1 MKYKELIQFDPI
13 TTIVKLRDSAVTA
26 KAQKLVSSY
35 VISDTMKE
43 RLTDIVFKQ
52 IDWTNPNEHK
62 GMLIVGNYGT
72 GKSHLM
78 SFISAIASDAGM
90 VQHVQNAD
98 VKTAAAAIAGKFNVI
113 REEIGAVTT
122 RLRQIV
128 VGRLQK
134 HLDDVGV
141 DYTIPTA
148 DGEDANNKGWMAE
161 MMKAYK
167 EKFPDK
173 GLLFVLDEMLDYLRS
188 LPEKEL
194 VLALGFMRELGE
206 FADQRDENDE
216 PYRFYFI
223 GGVQEAIFDS
233 GRFAFVSDSLGRVAE
248 RFKQVK
254 IDRTDVKYVISER
267 LLRKTAA
274 QLQQV
279 ETHLN
284 KFSKCYEELTPRI
297 EDFKRMFPVHPDF
310 VSIFEKINC
319 VEKRRILDTLSA
331 KMTALL
337 EKDVPEDEPG
347 LIAFDS
353 YWANVKGDPTAR
365 TNGDTKSVIDV
376 VNQLDGKIDHGELQ
390 KSYVPMAHRLVD
402 ALAVHRLSQD
412 SIDSQIG
419 LTSAEMREMLCVYDS
434 ICAEEDDP
442 VTALRDQISVVM
454 KKLMTAVAGQYIT
467 KNDQNDQYYIDV
479 KKTVDIEQMIE
490 KKAAGLDDEALDR
503 AYFTALGQILEVN
516 DMPTAVAN
524 YKIWE
529 YDRIQWFSHKTF
541 RRGYLFFG
549 APNERS
555 TAQPPRDYY
564 IYFLHPFAKVQFL
577 DEAKMDEVFFRLEGA
592 DDELKKQLGFY
603 AAAME
608 LAATQ
613 TGVLKA
619 HFQQKSLQHLQ
630 KIGGWLQAK
639 GLDAFSVTY
648 KGEKK
653 KAEKWLTG
661 VNVRDLIG
669 LGSDETINYR
679 DRVHVLVGTLLAG
692 CFEEQ
697 AKEYPVFNKYISAEA
712 RAVAVKDS
720 LRMVAGTKTKQGA
733 ILLDGLKLLDGNGEI
748 VVTDSPYAAKVK
760 AKLAEVGDGKVVNN
774 TDLLKP
780 VSNVLYFDPEK
791 ARLEPEMLVLI
802 LAALVQSGDVV
813 LSIPGQDFDAT
824 KLDELSRCDVDD
836 LVHFKHISKP
846 KGGNVDALTAAFKLL
861 GLNTAYVAQLQQN
874 KPEPVVAFQTKLG
887 QLVPVAA
894 QLINRLGRG
903 VGFLGQDLLAQCHI
917 TNAVATVRGAKELL
931 ERLQYFNTP
940 AKMLAMPTTKQEI
953 EAQKD
958 AVTLIPALDTLVK
971 FCDGQ
976 LQTVGYIDK
985 AAEHS
990 AAGDAWLAKKEQAY
1004 TQIKQAIVAVGK
1016 LADLQP
1022 ILKNA
1027 QTQLLALESEWKGH
1041 YEDLHDRARLSAAD
1055 EIKKQQVKNSPLLK
1069 KLTDLASIEILP
1081 KQDLE
1086 QLRQTLDAM
1095 KVCRDFTKQSLD
1107 TSPMCPHCSYSPK
1120 NDGTGSTA
1128 SAVLNGMS
1136 AQLEAMLAKWTQ
1148 TILDNLATPTVRE
1161 QFELLNAAERQM
1173 VESFVQDKILPDPIP
1188 MPLLAGLR
1196 KVLGGLEKIV
1206 VKVDDFGAKLKAL
1219 GPAEVPQVQNAIND
1233 FFADLINGKDIAKV
1247 RIVVE

>member
-13 TTIVKLRDSAVTA
+13 TTIVKLRDSAVAA
-26 KAQKLVSSY
+26 KAQKLVNSY

-43 RLTDIVFKQ
+43 RLTDIVFGQ
-52 IDWTNPNEHK
+52 LDWTNPQEHK

-78 SFISAIASDAGM
+78 SFISAIASDANM
-90 VQHVQNAD
+90 IQHVQNAD
-98 VKTAAAAIAGKFNVI
+98 VKTAAGSIAGKFNVI

-134 HLDDVGV
+134 HLDDEGV
-141 DYTIPTA
+141 EYTIPTA

-167 EKFPDK
+167 AKFPDR

-206 FADQRDENDE
+206 FADQRDDNDE

-254 IDRTDVKYVISER
+254 IDRTDVKYVIAER
-267 LLRKTAA
+267 LLRKTPV

-279 ETHLN
+279 EEHLN

-319 VEKRRILDTLSA
+319 VEKRRILDTLSE

-353 YWANVKGDPTAR
+353 YWTNVKNDPTSR

-412 SIDSQIG
+412 TIDSQIG

-434 ICAEEDDP
+434 FCANEDDP
-442 VTALRDQISVVM
+442 VSALRDQISVVM

-467 KNDQNDQYYIDV
+467 KNEQNDQFYIDV

-529 YDRIQWFSHKTF
+529 YDKIQWFAHKTF

-564 IYFLHPFAKVQFL
+564 IYFLHPFAKVQFQ
-577 DEAKMDEVFFRLEGA
+577 DEAKMDEVFFRLESA
-592 DDELKKQLGFY
+592 DDELKKELGFY

-613 TGVLKA
+613 TGALKA
-619 HFQQKSLQHLQ
+619 HFQQKSLLHLQ
-630 KIGGWLQAK
+630 KIGGWLQTK
-639 GLDAFSVTY
+639 GLEAFSVTY

-653 KAEKWLTG
+653 KADHWLAG

-669 LGSDETINYR
+669 LGADETINYR

-692 CFEEQ
+692 CFNEQ
-697 AKEYPVFNKYISAEA
+697 AKDYPVFSKYISAEA
-712 RAVAVKDS
+712 RAVAVKES
-720 LRMVAGTKTKQGA
+720 LRMVAGVKTKHGA
-733 ILLDGLKLLDGNGEI
+733 ILLDGLKLLDGDGE
-748 VVTDSPYAAKVK
+748 VAVADSPYAAKIK
-760 AKLAEVGDGKVVNN
+760 AKLAEVGEGKVVNRA
-774 TDLLKP
+774 DLLKP
-780 VSNVLYFDPEK
+780 VANVLYFDPEK
-791 ARLEPEMLVLI
+791 SRLEPEMLVLV

-813 LSIPGQDFDAT
+813 LSIPGQDFNAT
-824 KLDELSRCDVDD
+824 KLDDLSRCDVDD
-836 LVHFKHISKP
+836 LVNFKHVSKP
-846 KGGNVDALTAAFKLL
+846 KGGNTDALSAAFKLL
-861 GLNTAYVAQLQQN
+861 GLNASCVAQLQQN
-874 KPEPVVAFQTKLG
+874 KPAPVVDFQTKLG

-894 QLINRLGRG
+894 QLISRLGRG
-903 VGFLGQDLLAQCHI
+903 VTFLGQDLLAQCHVA
-917 TNAVATVRGAKELL
+917 NAVATVRGRK
-931 ERLQYFNTP
+931 N
-940 AKMLAMPTTKQEI
+940 
-953 EAQKD
+953 
-958 AVTLIPALDTLVK
+958 
-971 FCDGQ
+971 C
-976 LQTVGYIDK
+976 
-985 AAEHS
+985 
-990 AAGDAWLAKKEQAY
+990 
-1004 TQIKQAIVAVGK
+1004 
-1016 LADLQP
+1016 
-1022 ILKNA
+1022 LK
-1027 QTQLLALESEWKGH
+1027 S
-1041 YEDLHDRARLSAAD
+1041 S
-1055 EIKKQQVKNSPLLK
+1055 
-1069 KLTDLASIEILP
+1069 SISILP
-1081 KQDLE
+1081 RRCWQCRSPSRT
-1086 QLRQTLDAM
+1086 LR
-1095 KVCRDFTKQSLD
+1095 RRRS
-1107 TSPMCPHCSYSPK
+1107 
-1120 NDGTGSTA
+1120 
-1128 SAVLNGMS
+1128 
-1136 AQLEAMLAKWTQ
+1136 
-1148 TILDNLATPTVRE
+1148 R
-1161 QFELLNAAERQM
+1161 
-1173 VESFVQDKILPDPIP
+1173 
-1188 MPLLAGLR
+1188 LR
-1196 KVLGGLEKIV
+1196 LFPRLM
-1206 VKVDDFGAKLKAL
+1206 
-1219 GPAEVPQVQNAIND
+1219 
-1233 FFADLINGKDIAKV
+1233 
-1247 RIVVE
+1247 RS

>member
-13 TTIVKLRDSAVTA
+13 TTIVKLRDSAVAA
-26 KAQKLVSSY
+26 KAQKLVNSY
-35 VISDTMKE
+35 VISETMKE

-52 IDWTNPNEHK
+52 IDWQNPAEHK
-62 GMLIVGNYGT
+62 GMLVVGNYGT

-78 SFISAIASDAGM
+78 SFISAIASDTSM
-90 VQHVQNAD
+90 VQHIQNAD
-98 VKTAAAAIAGKFNVI
+98 VKVAAGAIAGKFNVI

-134 HLDDVGV
+134 HLNDEGV
-141 DYTIPTA
+141 DFTIPTA
-148 DGEDANNKGWMAE
+148 DGEDANNKGWMAD

-167 EKFPDK
+167 EKFPNK

-267 LLRKTAA
+267 LLRKTPA

-279 ETHLN
+279 EAHLG
-284 KFSKCYEELTPRI
+284 KFSKCYEELTPRM

-319 VEKRRILDTLSA
+319 VEKRRILDTLSG

-337 EKDVPEDEPG
+337 EKDVPDDEPG

-353 YWANVKGDPTAR
+353 YWANVKDDPTSR
-365 TNGDTKSVIDV
+365 TNGDARSVIDV
-376 VNQLDGKIDHGELQ
+376 VSQMDGKIDHGELQ
-390 KSYVPMAHRLVD
+390 KPYVPMAHRLVD

-412 SIDSQIG
+412 SIDSPIG

-434 ICAEEDDP
+434 ICAEETDP
-442 VTALRDQISVVM
+442 VAALRDQISVVM

-524 YKIWE
+524 YRIWE
-529 YDRIQWFSHKTF
+529 YDKIQWFTHKTF

-564 IYFLHPFAKVQFL
+564 IYFLHPFAKVQFQ

-592 DDELKKQLGFY
+592 DDELKKTLGFY

-613 TGVLKA
+613 TGALKA

-630 KIGGWLQAK
+630 KIGSWLQTK

-653 KAEKWLTG
+653 KAENWLVG

-669 LGSDETINYR
+669 LGADETINYR

-712 RAVAVKDS
+712 RAVAVKES
-720 LRMVAGTKTKQGA
+720 LRMVAGVKTKQGA
-733 ILLDGLKLLDGNGEI
+733 ILLDGLKLLDGSGE
-748 VVTDSPYAAKVK
+748 VVVGNSPYATKVK
-760 AKLAEVGDGKVVNN
+760 AKLSEVGEGKVVNN
-774 TDLLKP
+774 SDLLKP

-791 ARLEPEMLVLI
+791 SRLEPEMLVLV

-846 KGGNVDALTAAFKLL
+846 KGGNTDALKAAFKLL
-861 GLNTAYVAQLQQN
+861 GLNVANVSQLMQN
-874 KPEPVVAFQTKLG
+874 KTDPVLAFQTKLG
-887 QLVPVAA
+887 QLVPTAA

-903 VGFLGQDLLAQCHI
+903 VSFLGLDLLAQCQI
-917 TNAVATVRGAKELL
+917 PNAVATVRSAKDLL
-931 ERLQYFNTP
+931 EKLQHFDTP
-940 AKMLAMPTTKQEI
+940 AKMLAMPTGKAEI
-953 EAQKD
+953 EAQED
-958 AVTLIPALDTLVK
+958 SVALIPALDALVK

-976 LQTVGYIDK
+976 IQIIGYLDK

-990 AAGDAWLAKKEQAY
+990 APGDTWLAKKEQSY
-1004 TQIKQAIVAVGK
+1004 TQIKQAIVAVSK
-1016 LADLQP
+1016 LDDLQP
-1022 ILKNA
+1022 VLKDA
-1027 QTQLLALESEWKGH
+1027 QKQFLGLEAEWKDH
-1041 YEDLHDRARLSAAD
+1041 YTALHDRARLSGAD
-1055 EIKKQQVKNSPLLK
+1055 EVKKQQVKNSPILK
-1069 KLTDLASIEILP
+1069 KLTDLATIEILP

-1086 QLRQTLDAM
+1086 LFRQTLEAM
-1095 KVCRDFTKQSLD
+1095 KVCRDFDKKVLSST
-1107 TSPMCPHCSYSPK
+1107 PICPYCSYSPK

-1128 SAVLNGMS
+1128 SAVLIGMP
-1136 AQLEAMLAKWTQ
+1136 AQLEQMLAKWTQ
-1148 TILDNLATPTVRE
+1148 TILDNLATPTVQA
-1161 QFELLNAAERQM
+1161 QFDLLDVSEKQM
-1173 VESFVQDKILPDPIP
+1173 VETFMQNRTLPDPIP
-1188 MPLLAGLR
+1188 TPLLAGLR
-1196 KVLGGLEKIV
+1196 KVLGGLEKVV
-1206 VKVDDFGAKLKAL
+1206 VKVEDIGAKLKAL
-1219 GPAEVPQVQNAIND
+1219 GPAEAPQVQKVVND
-1233 FFADLINGKDIAKV
+1233 FFDGLLAGKDIAKV